1 MENTHPG
8 KNPHG
13 AGTVPAPQRVLFA
26 MVGFFTIAFGQ
37 SRPSIRRIDLPES
50 ARKRHSDTNNPP
62 PVRANHSGVY
72 RGTKRLLPSATPP
85 TNVLMACQMSLQI
98 FPTGFGKKHP
108 FTTAKIRPD
117 SIPTEDY
124 RFSLRSPW
132 PAAYEPSRTV
142 TRPAT
147 PLPWQLCPGFRRAL

>member
-1 MENTHPG
+1 MVPEPCQPRSGFSSPWWDFSLLPSAKADHQF
-8 KNPHG
+8 
-13 AGTVPAPQRVLFA
+13 AGLIYR
-26 MVGFFTIAFGQ
+26 
-37 SRPSIRRIDLPES
+37 SRPGRDIQIPI
-50 ARKRHSDTNNPP
+50 TP

>member
-1 MENTHPG
+1 MVPEPCQPRSGFSSPWWDFSLLPSAKADHQF
-8 KNPHG
+8 
-13 AGTVPAPQRVLFA
+13 AGLIYR
-26 MVGFFTIAFGQ
+26 
-37 SRPSIRRIDLPES
+37 SRLGRDIQIPI
-50 ARKRHSDTNNPP
+50 TPP